1 MSIEKEQEII
11 ELEKRL
17 ADETLY
23 NQFLQNKKQSL
34 ILQLKDLKNN
44 MLIKKKEN
52 INLSD
57 KQKIELRT
65 LYKSML

>member
-34 ILQLKDLKNN
+34 ILQLKDLKSR

-65 LYKSML
+65 LYERVL

>member
-23 NQFLQNKKQSL
+23 NQFLQNKKENL
-34 ILQLKDLKNN
+34 ILQLKDLKNR

-65 LYKSML
+65 LYRNII

>member
-23 NQFLQNKKQSL
+23 NQFLQNKKQGL
-34 ILQLKDLKNN
+34 ILQLKDLKNR

-65 LYKSML
+65 LYRNII

>member
-1 MSIEKEQEII
+1 MSIAKEQEIV

-34 ILQLKDLKNN
+34 ILQLKDLKNR

-65 LYKSML
+65 LYRNII